1 MEELI
6 KYFESLE
13 TRLAAAEQSVAA
25 AEERLMA
32 QNQQITALEAK
43 IAELENRPAPEPQ
56 VIEKIVEVEKP
67 VEKIVEKI
75 VEVEKPIEKIVEK
88 IVEVEK
94 PVVVEEPLTE
104 EEPVEITETTETTE
118 TTEPTEPTEPTATPV
133 AQEKPSPKAAIYGKA
148 VDDIRLAISLG
159 DRFLYQRE
167 LFGQNAERMQRTLT
181 ELNELSSFDEAM
193 DYIARFNWDTESK
206 TYQQFLVTL
215 HRRFG

>member
-1 MEELI
+1 MDELI

-13 TRLAAAEQSVAA
+13 TRLAAAEQTVAA
-25 AEERLMA
+25 AEERLLA

-75 VEVEKPIEKIVEK
+75 VEVEKP
-88 IVEVEK
+88 
-94 PVVVEEPLTE
+94 VVVEEEPLTK

-118 TTEPTEPTEPTATPV
+118 TTKTTETTAAPV
-133 AQEKPSPKAAIYGKA
+133 AQEEPASPKAAIYGKA
-148 VDDIRLAISLG
+148 VDDIHLAISLG
-159 DRFLYQRE
+159 DRFLFQRE
-167 LFGQNAERMQRTLT
+167 LFGQNAERLQCTLT

>member
-13 TRLAAAEQSVAA
+13 TRLAAAEQSIAA
-25 AEERLMA
+25 AEERLLA

-75 VEVEKPIEKIVEK
+75 VEVEKP
-88 IVEVEK
+88 
-94 PVVVEEPLTE
+94 VVVEEEPLTE
-104 EEPVEITETTETTE
+104 EEPVEITEPTETTK
-118 TTEPTEPTEPTATPV
+118 TTEPTATPV

-148 VDDIRLAISLG
+148 VDDIHLAISLG
-159 DRFLYQRE
+159 DRFLFQRE

>member
-13 TRLAAAEQSVAA
+13 TRLAAAEQSIAA
-25 AEERLMA
+25 AEERLLA

-43 IAELENRPAPEPQ
+43 ITELENRPAPEPQ

-75 VEVEKPIEKIVEK
+75 VEVEKP
-88 IVEVEK
+88 
-94 PVVVEEPLTE
+94 VVVEEEPLTE
-104 EEPVEITETTETTE
+104 EEPVEI
-118 TTEPTEPTEPTATPV
+118 TEPTEPTEPTATPV

-148 VDDIRLAISLG
+148 VDDIHLAISLG
-159 DRFLYQRE
+159 DRFLFQRE
-167 LFGQNAERMQRTLT
+167 LFGQNAERLQRTLT

>member
-25 AEERLMA
+25 AEERLLA
-32 QNQQITALEAK
+32 QNQQITALQAK
-43 IAELENRPAPEPQ
+43 ITELENRPAPEPQ

-75 VEVEKPIEKIVEK
+75 VEVEKP
-88 IVEVEK
+88 
-94 PVVVEEPLTE
+94 VVVEEEPLTE
-104 EEPVEITETTETTE
+104 EEPVEITEPTEPTETTE
-118 TTEPTEPTEPTATPV
+118 TTEPTATPV

-148 VDDIRLAISLG
+148 VDDIHLAISLG
-159 DRFLYQRE
+159 DRFLFQRE
-167 LFGQNAERMQRTLT
+167 LFGQNAERLQRALT